1 MLRPLQNLGMTMR
14 TFDIYVDSAANIPDE
29 LVKKHN
35 ITVIPYTCTVNGK
48 ERLCYEKDMV
58 FKETATK
65 FYAEIAAGADVKTSL
80 VDKHRIIDAV
90 TASAEA
96 GRDIVMVTIS
106 SGISGTYNQ
115 AIEAKKYI
123 EETYKDCTMYVLDGA
138 NASLGEGLQALKI
151 ADLRDLGESAESC
164 ANWHRENVYKINSYF
179 TVADLKYLRKSGRIS
194 TTLAIAGTILN
205 IKPILKADGSDNAKI
220 IFHSKERGRKRAIA
234 ALAEMFKERAISPEN
249 NIVAIAH
256 AGCEEDALALASLI
270 KESGAKE
277 IIIEYYDLCTVS
289 HVGPGTLALF
299 FYGADRKAPS
309 AARAQK
315 KTGNAPAAQII

>member
-1 MLRPLQNLGMTMR
+1 MPFGTGVFMR
-14 TFDIYVDSAANIPDE
+14 NFDIFVDSSANIPDE

-35 ITVIPYTCTVNGK
+35 ITVIPYTCTVNGV
-48 ERLCYEKDMV
+48 ERLCYEKDMP
-58 FKETATK
+58 FAETAKK
-65 FYAEIAAGADVKTSL
+65 FYAEIASGADVKTSL
-80 VDKHRIIDAV
+80 VGKERIIEAV
-90 TASAEA
+90 SASAKA
-96 GRDIVMVTIS
+96 GKDIVMVTIS

-115 AIEAKKYI
+115 ALEAKKYI
-123 EETYKDCTMYVLDGA
+123 EETYPECSMFVLDGA

-164 ANWHRENVYKINSYF
+164 AQWHSENAYKINSYF

-234 ALAEMFKERAISPEN
+234 GIAEMFKERAISPEN
-249 NIVAIAH
+249 NTVAIAH
-256 AGCEEDALALASLI
+256 AGCEEDALALAELV
-270 KESGAKE
+270 KQAGARDV
-277 IIIEYYDLCTVS
+277 IIEYYDLCTVS

-299 FYGADRKAPS
+299 FYGADRKAP
-309 AARAQK
+309 ATAKTQK
-315 KTGNAPAAQII
+315 KTGKASVAQNI

>member
-1 MLRPLQNLGMTMR
+1 MR
-14 TFDIYVDSAANIPDE
+14 TFDIFVDSSANIPDE
-29 LVKKHN
+29 FVKKHN
-35 ITVIPYTCTVNGK
+35 ITVIPYTCTVNGT
-48 ERLCYEKDMV
+48 ERLCYEKDMP
-58 FKETATK
+58 FKETAEK

-80 VDKHRIIDAV
+80 VDKERIISAV

-115 AIEAKKYI
+115 AVEAKKYI
-123 EETYKDCTMYVLDGA
+123 EATYPGCSMYVLDGA

-164 ANWHRENVYKINSYF
+164 ANWHRENVYKFNSYF
-179 TVADLKYLRKSGRIS
+179 TVADLKYLRRSGRIS

-205 IKPILKADGSDNAKI
+205 IKPILKADGGDNAKI

-234 ALAEMFKERAISPEN
+234 AIAEMFKERAISPEN
-249 NIVAIAH
+249 NTVAIAH

-270 KESGAKE
+270 KAAGAKDV
-277 IIIEYYDLCTVS
+277 IIEYYDLCTVS

-299 FYGADRKAPS
+299 FYGVDRKAP
-309 AARAQK
+309 AAAAQK
-315 KTGNAPAAQII
+315 KTAYSHIAQKI